1 MSGRTTNTINHMA
14 ITKTTEVDKIEI
26 VGWHVQ
32 VREATYFEED
42 GQPASSKSFSRYVLN
57 PDSSLDDQPQRVV
70 DVANGAW
77 DADTRAAYE
86 AHKAEQA
93 AAAETATDGASIAP
107 ADETPT
113 EA

>member
-1 MSGRTTNTINHMA
+1 MA
-14 ITKTTEVDKIEI
+14 ITKTTVVDKIEV
-26 VGWHVQ
+26 VGWNVQ

-57 PDSSLDDQPQRVV
+57 PDSDLTDQPQRVV

-77 DADTRAAYE
+77 DADTRAAFE

-93 AAAETATDGASIAP
+93 AAEEATEPESTASEP
-107 ADETPT
+107 AAT
-113 EA
+113 E

>member
-1 MSGRTTNTINHMA
+1 MA
-14 ITKTTEVDKIEI
+14 ITKTTVVDKIEV

-77 DADTRAAYE
+77 DADTRAAFE

-93 AAAETATDGASIAP
+93 AAEPATDGASNA
-107 ADETPT
+107 ETTT
-113 EA
+113 E

>member
-1 MSGRTTNTINHMA
+1 MA
-14 ITKTTEVDKIEI
+14 ITKTTVVDKIEV

-42 GQPASSKSFSRYVLN
+42 GVPASSKSFHRYTLN

-77 DADTRAAYE
+77 DAETRAAYE
-86 AHKAEQA
+86 AHKASLATEPESIDTPA
-93 AAAETATDGASIAP
+93 APDA
-107 ADETPT
+107 
-113 EA
+113 

>member
-1 MSGRTTNTINHMA
+1 MA
-14 ITKTTEVDKIEI
+14 ITKITSVDKIEV

-42 GQPASSKSFSRYVLN
+42 GQPASSKSFHRYVLN

-77 DADTRAAYE
+77 DADTRAAFE

-93 AAAETATDGASIAP
+93 AAETTTDAASDA
-107 ADETPT
+107 ETPT
-113 EA
+113 E

>member
-1 MSGRTTNTINHMA
+1 MA
-14 ITKTTEVDKIEI
+14 ITKTTSVDKIEV

-93 AAAETATDGASIAP
+93 AAEQAAAEQAAAEQATEPESDAT
-107 ADETPT
+107 ETPT
-113 EA
+113 E

>member
-1 MSGRTTNTINHMA
+1 MA
-14 ITKTTEVDKIEI
+14 ITKITSVDKIEV

-42 GQPASSKSFSRYVLN
+42 GVPASSKSFHRYTLN
-57 PDSSLDDQPQRVV
+57 PDSDLADQPQRVV

-77 DADTRAAYE
+77 DVDTRAAYE

-93 AAAETATDGASIAP
+93 AAEPATEPESTAS
-107 ADETPT
+107 ETPT

>member
-1 MSGRTTNTINHMA
+1 MA
-14 ITKTTEVDKIEI
+14 ITKTTVVDKIEV
-26 VGWHVQ
+26 VGWHIQ

-42 GQPASSKSFSRYVLN
+42 GVPASSKSFSRYVLN

-93 AAAETATDGASIAP
+93 AAEEAATDGASVDAP
-107 ADETPT
+107 AEEPAA
-113 EA
+113 E

>member
-1 MSGRTTNTINHMA
+1 MA
-14 ITKTTEVDKIEI
+14 ITKTTVVDKIEV

-42 GQPASSKSFSRYVLN
+42 GQPVSSKSFSRYVLN

-70 DVANGAW
+70 YVANGAW

-86 AHKAEQA
+86 AHKASM
-93 AAAETATDGASIAP
+93 ATEPESIDTPDAP
-107 ADETPT
+107 DA
-113 EA
+113 

>member
-1 MSGRTTNTINHMA
+1 MA
-14 ITKTTEVDKIEI
+14 ITKTTLVDKIEVI
-26 VGWHVQ
+26 GWNVQ

-42 GQPASSKSFSRYVLN
+42 GVPASSKSFHRYVLN
-57 PDSSLDDQPQRVV
+57 PDSDLTDQPQRVV

-93 AAAETATDGASIAP
+93 ASMATDGASAGTAEEP
-107 ADETPT
+107 AAT
-113 EA
+113 E